1 MSRSLEYTLRPIQT
15 GRCRHSPRALNKN
28 TRRQLPL
35 TPQQNLKYRPDI
47 DGLRAVAVLPVVF
60 YHAGIEL
67 FSGGFV
73 GVDVFFVIS
82 GYLITSIIAGE
93 IDAGGF
99 RFRNFYERRAR
110 RLFPALFTVLGF
122 TCIATPFLL
131 MPEELEDFGQSVAT
145 TALFTSNFLFFSEAG
160 YFAGPAEAKP
170 LLHTWSLAI
179 EEQYY
184 LLFPGL
190 LILIREYAS
199 RRYVGWIMA
208 LFAAS
213 LAISI
218 WSVAYAPDAAF
229 YLLPSRTW
237 ELLLG
242 SLLALTSFRIEHRW
256 GRELGSLAGIA
267 LIAIAIFGFSSET
280 AFPGAAALLPCVGT
294 ALIIA
299 CGACGPQS
307 ELTVVTRL
315 LSLRA
320 VVFCGLIS
328 YSLYLWHWPILVLAK
343 HYLLRPLD
351 ATETALLIAAAI
363 GVSILSWRFV
373 EKPFRGRDGLFDG
386 RGMLRFSLALMIG
399 AIAVGLVY
407 DETEGLPERLPAEV
421 ARIADVA
428 NDKPS
433 ERRRC
438 EGIAPEEISYER
450 VCRVNE
456 LDTPPSFAVWGD
468 SHAMAVMPTIGEV
481 AAAAGRNGL
490 NFTSNGCAPILNV
503 SRPVRDLRGECP
515 AFNGKVLSILREH
528 PELETI
534 VIVARW
540 ARHGE
545 GTPYGEESR
554 SALFLATADA
564 LAETVEENRI
574 IYRRELFNTLEQLMP
589 LNRNIVI
596 VGPIPEMGVD
606 VPIVLAK
613 ATWREQP
620 KDLSVSIDAYLARQ
634 AFVNDTFEQA
644 ADRFNIHYHDPSPYF
659 CQDNRCADVTQ
670 DGLPLYFDNNHVASR
685 GAQRL
690 TPLFE
695 RILSEAT
702 RSEAIR

>member
-1 MSRSLEYTLRPIQT
+1 MESGVYSTPDPD
-15 GRCRHSPRALNKN
+15 SPLPPPPPALNKN
-28 TRRQLPL
+28 IRRQLPL
-35 TPQQNLKYRPDI
+35 TRQQNLKYRPDI

-82 GYLITSIIAGE
+82 GYLITSIIARE
-93 IDAGGF
+93 IDEGGF
-99 RFRNFYERRAR
+99 RFRDFYERRAR
-110 RLFPALFTVLGF
+110 RLFPALFTVLLF
-122 TCIATPFLL
+122 TCLASPFLL

-199 RRYVGWIMA
+199 GRYVGWIMA
-208 LFAAS
+208 LFVAS
-213 LAISI
+213 FAISI

-242 SLLALTSFRIEHRW
+242 SLLALTGFRVESRRW
-256 GRELGSLAGIA
+256 RELGGLAGIV
-267 LIAIAIFGFSSET
+267 LILVAIFGFSAAT
-280 AFPGAAALLPCVGT
+280 PFPGAAALLPCIGT

-299 CGACGPQS
+299 CGLPGEPT
-307 ELTVVTRL
+307 LVTRL

-320 VVFCGLIS
+320 VVFFGLIS

-343 HYLLRPLD
+343 HYLLRPLE
-351 ATETALLIAAAI
+351 AAETAALIAVAI
-363 GVSILSWRFV
+363 GVSILSWRFI
-373 EKPFRGRDGLFDG
+373 EKPFRGRGGLFDA

-399 AIAVGLVY
+399 AVAVGLVY
-407 DETEGLPERLPAEV
+407 DETEGLPDRLPAEV
-421 ARIADVA
+421 ARIAAVA
-428 NDKPS
+428 TDKPA
-433 ERRRC
+433 ERKRC

-450 VCRVNE
+450 VCRLNE
-456 LDTPPSFAVWGD
+456 LDAQPTFAVWGD
-468 SHAMAVMPTIGEV
+468 SHAMAVMPTIGKV
-481 AAAAGRNGL
+481 AAAAGKNGL

-503 SRPVRDLRGECP
+503 SRPARDLRGECP
-515 AFNGKVLSILREH
+515 AFNEKVLSTIREH
-528 PELETI
+528 PKIETI
-534 VIVARW
+534 VIIARW

-554 SALFLATADA
+554 SALFLANARTQ
-564 LAETVEENRI
+564 AETVDENRG
-574 IYRRELFNTLEQLMP
+574 IYRQELFNTLEQLMQ
-589 LNRNIVI
+589 LNRNIVF

-613 ATWREQP
+613 AAWRGQS
-620 KDLSVSIDAYLARQ
+620 KDLSVSVDKYLERQ
-634 AFVNDTFEQA
+634 AFVIETFALAEDQF
-644 ADRFNIHYHDPSPYF
+644 DIGYHDPSPYF
-659 CQDNRCADVTQ
+659 CEDNRCADVAD

-695 RILSEAT
+695 TILSST
-702 RSEAIR
+702 GR